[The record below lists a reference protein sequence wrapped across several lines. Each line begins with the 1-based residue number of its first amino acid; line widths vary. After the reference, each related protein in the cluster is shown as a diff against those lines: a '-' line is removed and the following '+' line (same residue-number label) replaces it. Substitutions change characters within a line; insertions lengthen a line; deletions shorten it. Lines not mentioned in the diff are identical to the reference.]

1 MNVGVV
7 MNFVIQPEKQIP
19 VIFEADVCV
28 LGGSCTGVFAAIRAA
43 RLGMK
48 VVVVEKLNCLGGTA
62 TAGLVNIWHS
72 LLDVDYKE
80 QIIGGLTY
88 EVEQKL
94 LKENAAI
101 IENNPSVGCRF
112 NPARLSCILDE
123 MILKH
128 NIKLYL
134 HTFYS
139 EVIINENE
147 IKSIIVDNKDGRG
160 AINAKFFID
169 ASGDGDIARDVGLES
184 YRYEYLQP
192 PTTCFNIQGDT
203 NDCDLYQL
211 ILNHGNEF
219 ALDDDWGWNGFVPGI
234 KNMSFRADNHVFNVD
249 CSKADDLTKA
259 EIEGRRK
266 AKAFTDLIKK
276 YHNSDVELISLCSSV
291 GVRDTVHYKTNYC
304 ANELDLLTGKQY
316 NSTIMKGTYRV
327 DRHHQEDN
335 GITFKYLDGTT
346 TTYYGKSG
354 KVVEGNWRDELGLSG
369 ECAKYYC
376 VPFEIL
382 VQNKIDNFIPVGRMI
397 NADSAAFGALRVMV
411 NLNQL
416 GEASG
421 VAAAICVDKN
431 IKIKSLDGEIVRES
445 LKQGGS
451 IL

>member
-1 MNVGVV
+1 MS
-7 MNFVIQPEKQIP
+7 FIIQPQKQIP
-19 VIFEADVCV
+19 VIYNADVCV

-43 RLGMK
+43 KLGMK
-48 VVVVEKLNCLGGTA
+48 VVIVEKLNCLGGTA

-72 LLDVDYKE
+72 LLDTDYNE

-88 EVEQKL
+88 EVEQRL
-94 LKENAAI
+94 IKENAAI
-101 IENNPSVGCRF
+101 IEDNPSVGCRF

-123 MILKH
+123 MVEENK
-128 NIKLYL
+128 IKLFL

-139 EVIINENE
+139 EVVTDGKE
-147 IKSIIVDNKDGRG
+147 IKAIIVDNKDGRG
-160 AINAKFFID
+160 AITAKFFID
-169 ASGDGDIARDVGLES
+169 ASGDGDIARDIGLES
-184 YRYEYLQP
+184 YRYEHLQP

-203 NDCDLYQL
+203 KDCDLYKL
-211 ILNHGNEF
+211 IINHGAEF
-219 ALDDDWGWNGFVPGI
+219 GLDDDWGWNGFVPGI

-259 EIEGRRK
+259 ELDGRRK

-276 YHNSDVELISLCSSV
+276 YYNSDVELISLCSSI
-291 GVRDTVHYKTNYC
+291 GIRDTVHYITNFC
-304 ANELDLLTGKQY
+304 ANEMDLLTGKQY
-316 NSTIMKGTYRV
+316 DSTIMKGTYRV

-346 TTYYGKSG
+346 TTFYGKSG
-354 KVVEGNWRDELGLSG
+354 KVVEGNWRSELGLTG
-369 ECAKYYC
+369 ENAKYYC

-382 VQNKIDNFIPVGRMI
+382 VQNKCDNFIAVGRMI

-421 VAAAICVDKN
+421 VAAAMCIDKN
-431 IKIKSLDGEIVRES
+431 LAINNLDGVKVRET
-445 LKQGGS
+445 LNQGGS
-451 IL
+451 LL